1 MAPSALPGRNKQ
13 QRHMNQG
20 TVFSVLAAISLSHF
34 LNDTMQ
40 SVMLASYPL
49 FKSGFGLSFAQIG
62 LITLAFQFTASLLQP
77 MVGLYTDRHPQPF
90 SLAFGMACTLL
101 GLLMLS
107 LAGSFPM
114 LLLAA
119 ALVGTGSS
127 VFHPEASRIARMA
140 SGGRHGLAQ
149 SIFQVG
155 GNAGSAVGP
164 LLAAWIVL
172 PNGQRSLALFALVAL
187 LAMILLAGVG
197 VWYRNQHR
205 RPKPAPSSDADIVL
219 PRGRVR
225 SALGVLLA
233 LMFSK
238 FFYMASISSYL
249 IFYLIEHYGV
259 DTRTAQYHLFYFL
272 FAVAAG
278 TLLGGPIGDRIGRR
292 KVIWLSILGVAP
304 FTLALPYVDLQ
315 TSAILTL
322 LIGFMLASAFPAMV
336 VYGQE
341 LVPGRTG
348 TISGLFFGLAFGLA
362 GIGAALMGTL
372 ADRWGIETVYRLCAF
387 LPLIGLLA
395 VFLPDLRGRAV
406 VAAEG
411 AG

>member
-172 PNGQRSLALFALVAL
+172 PNGQRSLAAKLMNISRSRL
-187 LAMILLAGVG
+187 
-197 VWYRNQHR
+197 YRR
-205 RPKPAPSSDADIVL
+205 MD
-219 PRGRVR
+219 
-225 SALGVLLA
+225 ALG
-233 LMFSK
+233 
-238 FFYMASISSYL
+238 IS
-249 IFYLIEHYGV
+249 
-259 DTRTAQYHLFYFL
+259 
-272 FAVAAG
+272 
-278 TLLGGPIGDRIGRR
+278 PGDI
-292 KVIWLSILGVAP
+292 
-304 FTLALPYVDLQ
+304 
-315 TSAILTL
+315 
-322 LIGFMLASAFPAMV
+322 
-336 VYGQE
+336 
-341 LVPGRTG
+341 
-348 TISGLFFGLAFGLA
+348 
-362 GIGAALMGTL
+362 
-372 ADRWGIETVYRLCAF
+372 DR
-387 LPLIGLLA
+387 
-395 VFLPDLRGRAV
+395 
-406 VAAEG
+406 
-411 AG
+411 